1 MKLEAP
7 FIPLPLRFDVARLAH
22 ELALL
27 ESAQWRLHPDK
38 TNGNSALPL
47 ISAGGG
53 DNDDATGDMQPTPWL
68 ERSPY
73 LRQVIASFNEVF
85 GRSRFMRLAPGC
97 EVSEHVDVHHHW
109 FNRVR
114 IHVPVVTN
122 PGVIFHC
129 GGEQRHMAAGECWI
143 FDTWRLHRVVNGG
156 QEQRTH
162 LVIDTA
168 GSSRF
173 WEMAARAH
181 EAVRNGTPLVPKFIP
196 YVEGLQS
203 TVRTER
209 YGQQTVMSPG
219 EVDHLVGDLIRDF
232 TSRAGNSPALVA
244 TYARV
249 LSGFCKDWRALWYQY
264 GIQEAGWL
272 HYDALLKAT
281 LAALP
286 DTTPPLLLSNNDV
299 EAKRAFLERVGYAA
313 VVPRVHEQFVKGV
326 APMKAPAA
334 ATVAATPPPTP
345 RPAAT
350 PGNAAAPATVRPA
363 PAFDPNLS
371 RNAPCPCGSGQ
382 RYKHCHGA
390 NL

>member
-1 MKLEAP
+1 MKLVAP
-7 FIPLPLRFDVARLAH
+7 FILLPLRFDVQRLTR
-22 ELALL
+22 ELELL
-27 ESAQWRLHPDK
+27 KPASWRLHPDK

-53 DNDDATGDMQPTPWL
+53 DNDDAGGDMRPTPWL

-85 GRSRFMRLAPGC
+85 GRSRLMRLAPGC

-122 PGVIFHC
+122 PGVIFYC
-129 GGEQRHMAAGECWI
+129 GNEQRHMAAGECWI

-156 QEQRTH
+156 QQQRTH

-173 WEMAARAH
+173 WDMVAIANDSARSG
-181 EAVRNGTPLVPKFIP
+181 RPLQPKYIP
-196 YVEGLQS
+196 YVEGLQA

-219 EVDHLVGDLIRDF
+219 EVDYLVDDLIRDF
-232 TSRAGNSPALVA
+232 QAFADNDSTLASI
-244 TYARV
+244 YQRV
-249 LSGFCKDWRALWYQY
+249 LVGFCKDWRALWYTY
-264 GIQEAGWL
+264 GIQQEGWP
-272 HYDALLKAT
+272 HYDSLLVAT

-286 DTTPPLLLSNNDV
+286 DAPPPLLLNDNAV
-299 EAKRAFLERVGYAA
+299 EVKRAFLERIRYSA
-313 VVPRVHEQFVKGV
+313 VLPQVQEQFVRGVSPMQQQSDRTV
-326 APMKAPAA
+326 APDLHIA
-334 ATVAATPPPTP
+334 
-345 RPAAT
+345 
-350 PGNAAAPATVRPA
+350 
-363 PAFDPNLS
+363 
-371 RNAPCPCGSGQ
+371 RNAPCPCGSGR

-390 NL
+390 ELG

>member
-1 MKLEAP
+1 
-7 FIPLPLRFDVARLAH
+7 
-22 ELALL
+22 
-27 ESAQWRLHPDK
+27 
-38 TNGNSALPL
+38 
-47 ISAGGG
+47 
-53 DNDDATGDMQPTPWL
+53 
-68 ERSPY
+68 
-73 LRQVIASFNEVF
+73 
-85 GRSRFMRLAPGC
+85 
-97 EVSEHVDVHHHW
+97 
-109 FNRVR
+109 
-114 IHVPVVTN
+114 
-122 PGVIFHC
+122 
-129 GGEQRHMAAGECWI
+129 MAAGECWI

-181 EAVRNGTPLVPKFIP
+181 EAVRNGTPLVSKFIP

-203 TVRTER
+203 TVCTER

-334 ATVAATPPPTP
+334 VTVATAPPPTP

-350 PGNAAAPATVRPA
+350 PGNAAAPATARPA

>member
-7 FIPLPLRFDVARLAH
+7 FIQLPLRFDAARLAH

-27 ESAQWRLHPDK
+27 EAAPWRLHPDK

-47 ISAGGG
+47 ISADGG
-53 DNDDATGDMQPTPWL
+53 DNDDATGDMRPTPHL

-73 LRQVIASFNEVF
+73 LQQVIASFGEVF

-97 EVSEHVDVHHHW
+97 EVSEHVDVHYHW

-122 PGVIFHC
+122 PDVLFYCDDQH
-129 GGEQRHMAAGECWI
+129 RHMAAGECWI
-143 FDTWRLHRVVNGG
+143 FDTWRLHHVQNRGPHA
-156 QEQRTH
+156 RTH

-173 WEMAARAH
+173 WDLAARALAA
-181 EAVRNGTPLVPKFIP
+181 ERGGRPLEPRLIP
-196 YVEGLQS
+196 YVEGQAVQL
-203 TVRTER
+203 RTER
-209 YGQQTVMSPG
+209 YSQQTVMSPG
-219 EVDHLVGDLIRDF
+219 EIDHLVGDLIRDL
-232 TSRAGNSPALVA
+232 SARADNDPGQAA
-244 TYARV
+244 EYRRV
-249 LSGFCKDWRALWYQY
+249 LFGFCKDWRALWYQY

-286 DTTPPLLLSNNDV
+286 EGHPPVLGADNGV
-299 EAKRAFLERVGYAA
+299 EAKRIFLERVGYAA
-313 VVPRVHEQFVKGV
+313 VVPRVHQQFLRGV
-326 APMKAPAA
+326 PTAPVTAAAPRPIAPGPAA
-334 ATVAATPPPTP
+334 PLDVPVRATPPAGTSL
-345 RPAAT
+345 R
-350 PGNAAAPATVRPA
+350 GL
-363 PAFDPNLS
+363 DPHLS
-371 RNAPCPCGSGQ
+371 RNAPCPCGSGK

-390 NL
+390 AG

>member
-27 ESAQWRLHPDK
+27 ENAQWRLHPDK
-38 TNGNSALPL
+38 TNGNSARPL

-181 EAVRNGTPLVPKFIP
+181 EAVRDGTPLEPKFIP
-196 YVEGLQS
+196 YVEGLQA

-326 APMKAPAA
+326 APLKVASVTTVPLSAPA
-334 ATVAATPPPTP
+334 
-345 RPAAT
+345 
-350 PGNAAAPATVRPA
+350 RPA

>member
-1 MKLEAP
+1 
-7 FIPLPLRFDVARLAH
+7 
-22 ELALL
+22 
-27 ESAQWRLHPDK
+27 
-38 TNGNSALPL
+38 
-47 ISAGGG
+47 
-53 DNDDATGDMQPTPWL
+53 
-68 ERSPY
+68 
-73 LRQVIASFNEVF
+73 
-85 GRSRFMRLAPGC
+85 
-97 EVSEHVDVHHHW
+97 
-109 FNRVR
+109 
-114 IHVPVVTN
+114 
-122 PGVIFHC
+122 
-129 GGEQRHMAAGECWI
+129 
-143 FDTWRLHRVVNGG
+143 
-156 QEQRTH
+156 

-181 EAVRNGTPLVPKFIP
+181 EAVRKGTPLEPKFIP
-196 YVEGLQS
+196 YVEGLQA

-219 EVDHLVGDLIRDF
+219 EIDHLVGDLIRDF
-232 TSRAGNSPALVA
+232 SSRSDNAPALVI

-249 LSGFCKDWRALWYQY
+249 LNGFCKDWRALWYQY

-286 DTTPPLLLSNNDV
+286 DATPPLLLSNNDV

-326 APMKAPAA
+326 EPMKATA
-334 ATVAATPPPTP
+334 
-345 RPAAT
+345 
-350 PGNAAAPATVRPA
+350 RPA

-382 RYKHCHGA
+382 RYKHCHGS